1 MTLGIEPKA
10 FSHANKY
17 LTTELH
23 PPEKQAP
30 DFWVFAQNLPVEHLY
45 FENLKPETF
54 WPSCWY
60 FEYQGRPL
68 AFDTTYTYLTS
79 PILT

>member
-10 FSHANKY
+10 FSLTNKY

-30 DFWVFAQNLPVEHLY
+30 DFVVFAFTPNLPVEHLY
-45 FENLKPETF
+45 FENLKSETF

-60 FEYQGRPL
+60 TKRQALGF
-68 AFDTTYTYLTS
+68 
-79 PILT
+79 